1 MSAPANRFSGAAWP
15 RIAAGPAWMLL
26 ALAVVLMFA
35 PSFHDMFT
43 GLWATEEQAHG
54 PIILGTS
61 LWLLYRNR
69 AKMDEAAQGGRGG
82 WLGWPL
88 LLLASAL
95 YFLGRSQNIAFFEI
109 GAFPLTLMALLL
121 LVRGAATLRAQWF
134 ALFFM
139 LFMLPLP
146 GSLVDMLTLPM
157 KSAVSYVVDK
167 LLYLAGYPI
176 SRSGVILQIGQYQ
189 LLVADACAGLHTLF
203 TLEAL
208 GLLYLNVVRHNSLF
222 RNVVLAILIVPISF
236 VSNVIRVMVLTLVT
250 YHFGDAAGQG
260 FLHTFAGMV
269 LFVSA
274 LLLIIATDSLLR
286 VRALDLGQAAALPL
300 FDKGRARGTP
310 PPARLSLAT
319 ALPALALMGAAVVG
333 TMAIKPV
340 RLLADTSPRIT
351 LATSVPPA
359 FGDWKLDPDAVAVV
373 PWAEKQEAMSQIY
386 SQTLSRTYVNG
397 AGARVMLAIAYGSN
411 QTRQLRAHRQEV
423 CYVAQGFQINALR
436 SENLLVDGVPVPA
449 TRMVASNGPRTEP
462 ATYWFTMGSN
472 VVRSYYDR
480 QVVELRY
487 ALSDT
492 IPDGYLLRVSTIGAD
507 EAAAFALQGVFV
519 DELMK
524 SLTPDVRARLLG
536 LPI

>member
-1 MSAPANRFSGAAWP
+1 MSAPAKRYAGAAWP
-15 RIAAGPAWMLL
+15 GMAAGLAWLLL
-26 ALAVVLMFA
+26 ALGLLLMYA

-69 AKMDEAAQGGRGG
+69 GKMNEAAPGGQGS

-88 LLLASAL
+88 LVLAGAL
-95 YFLGRSQNIAFFEI
+95 YFLGRSQNIPFFEI
-109 GAFPLTLMALLL
+109 GSFPLTLMALLL
-121 LVRGAATLRAQWF
+121 LARGAAALRAQWF
-134 ALFFM
+134 AFFFM

-157 KSAVSYVVDK
+157 KNAVSYVVDK
-167 LLYLAGYPI
+167 LLYSAGYPI

-236 VSNVIRVMVLTLVT
+236 ASNVIRVMVLTLVT

-260 FLHTFAGMV
+260 FLHGFAGMV

-286 VRALDLGQAAALPL
+286 VRVPEAALPL
-300 FDKGRARGTP
+300 FDKGKASGTP
-310 PPARLSLAT
+310 PPSRLPLAT
-319 ALPALALMGAAVVG
+319 AVPALVLMSAAVIG
-333 TMAIKPV
+333 SMAIKPAHM
-340 RLLADTSPRIT
+340 LADASPKIT
-351 LATSVPPA
+351 LATSVPAA

-373 PWAEKQEAMSQIY
+373 SWAEKQEAMSQIY

-423 CYVAQGFQINALR
+423 CYVAQGFQIDSLR
-436 SENLLVDGVPVPA
+436 SKNLTVDGVAVPA

-462 ATYWFTMGSN
+462 VTYWFTMGSN

-507 EAAAFALQGVFV
+507 ENAAFALQGAFV

-524 SLTPDVRARLLG
+524 SLSPEVRARLLG
-536 LPI
+536 LPG

>member
-1 MSAPANRFSGAAWP
+1 MNAPAEHVAAVRVP
-15 RIAAGPAWMLL
+15 RSAISPRWMVL
-26 ALAVVLMFA
+26 ALAVLAMYA
-35 PSFHDMFT
+35 PSFYDMFT
-43 GLWATEEQAHG
+43 GPWASEDQAHG
-54 PIILGTS
+54 PIILATS

-69 AKMDEAAQGGRGG
+69 RAMHAAARQGRGSA
-82 WLGWPL
+82 LGWPL
-88 LLLASAL
+88 LVLAAGL
-95 YFLGRSQNIAFFEI
+95 YFLGRSQNIAFFDI
-109 GAFPLTLMALLL
+109 ASFPLTLMALLL
-121 LVRGAATLRAQWF
+121 LTHGARALRVQWF
-134 ALFFM
+134 AFFFM

-157 KSAVSYVVDK
+157 KTAVSVVVDK
-167 LLYLAGYPI
+167 LLYLAGYPV

-208 GLLYLNVVRHNSLF
+208 GLLYLNLVRHNNLF

-236 VSNVIRVMVLTLVT
+236 ASNVIRVLVLTLVT
-250 YHFGDAAGQG
+250 YHLGDAAGQG
-260 FLHTFAGMV
+260 FLHGFAGMV

-286 VRALDLGQAAALPL
+286 VRAPGAANA
-300 FDKGRARGTP
+300 P
-310 PPARLSLAT
+310 PPAKSAAPVLAPP
-319 ALPALALMGAAVVG
+319 APALSTMLPVLVLMAAAASASVVIRPAR
-333 TMAIKPV
+333 M
-340 RLLADTSPRIT
+340 LADATPKII
-351 LATSVPPA
+351 LATSVPAA

-373 PWAEKQEAMSQIY
+373 PWAEKREAMSQIY

-423 CYVAQGFQINALR
+423 CYVAQGFQIDSLR
-436 SENLLVDGVPVPA
+436 KANLLVDGVAVPA
-449 TRMVASNGPRTEP
+449 TRMVATNGARTEP
-462 ATYWFTMGSN
+462 VTYWFTMGSN

-487 ALSDT
+487 ALSDY

-507 EAAAFALQGVFV
+507 EGAAFALQGVFV
-519 DELMK
+519 NELMK
-524 SLTPDVRARLLG
+524 SLSPQVRAKLLG
-536 LPI
+536 LPA